1 MSTTEPV
8 TTSPTSRWRRVKRA
22 YEARPSLRWAVDL
35 TFVVAVFAGVSL
47 WQTRAH
53 LSGGPLPAF
62 SLKALDGSA
71 WSSSSLSGK
80 PTLLAFWAPWCGV
93 CKTESRNLGWA
104 RRLVGARANV
114 VSVASAFR
122 SEGDVSQY
130 VTEQG
135 VDYPVLL
142 DDQGLAETMQVA
154 AYPTVY
160 FVDERGHIK
169 GSVVGYTTTLG
180 LALRTLW

>member
-8 TTSPTSRWRRVKRA
+8 TASPSRWHRVKRA
-22 YEARPSLRWAVDL
+22 YEARKSLRWVLDL
-35 TFVVAVFAGVSL
+35 TFVVLVFAGVSV

-53 LSGGPLPAF
+53 LSGGPLPTF
-62 SLKALDGSA
+62 SLRTLDGTA
-71 WSSSSLSGK
+71 WSSTSLAGK

-93 CKTESRNLGWA
+93 CKTESQNLGWA
-104 RRLVGARANV
+104 RRLVGERANV

-122 SEGDVSQY
+122 SEGDVSRY
-130 VTEQG
+130 VAEQG

-142 DDQGLAETMQVA
+142 DDQGLAETLQVG

-160 FVDERGHIK
+160 FIDETGRIK